1 LAPIACGQH
10 SLEIFCL
17 GIFLSF
23 AAHFAMTEISG
34 AFWMQIV
41 ASALG
46 IFIMTA
52 AAGLLTWYKRAEARN
67 PGSRPKKTPDA
78 DLAGGEV

>member
-1 LAPIACGQH
+1 
-10 SLEIFCL
+10 
-17 GIFLSF
+17 
-23 AAHFAMTEISG
+23 MTEISG